1 MILDSLIGLVS
12 EDMGIDLG
20 TANTLV
26 CVQGKGIVLAEPSV
40 VAVKRGTNQILLGGN
55 AVGEVAKR
63 MIGKTPSNIVAIRP
77 LKDGVIAD
85 FDITEAMLRY
95 FIHKVHRRHWLVKP
109 RLVIAIPSGIT
120 AVEKR
125 AVVSSAERAGAR
137 SVYLIE
143 EPKAAGIGVNLPIT
157 EAVANMIVDVGGG
170 TTEVAIIS
178 LGGIVTSASIRVAGD
193 EMDEAIIQHMKRSYN
208 LMIGERTAEQI
219 KIQIGSAYPLDQEMT
234 MEVRGRDLIAGLPRA
249 TVVSSEEIREALREP
264 VEAILDAIKM
274 TLENTE
280 PELAADLMDRGI
292 TLAGGGVLLRGIEKV
307 IAKETGLPVHVADDP
322 LTAVARGTGM
332 VLEQLDELR
341 PILESAEDET

>member
-40 VAVKRGTNQILLGGN
+40 VAVKRGTNQILLGGQ
-55 AVGEVAKR
+55 AVGDVAKR
-63 MIGKTPSNIVAIRP
+63 MLGKTPSNIVAIRP

-95 FIHKVHRRHWLVKP
+95 FIHKVHKRTWLVKP

-137 SVYLIE
+137 AVYLIE

-178 LGGIVTSASIRVAGD
+178 LGGVVTSASIRVAGD
-193 EMDEAIIQHMKRSYN
+193 EMDEAIIQHMKRAYN

-219 KIQIGSAYPLDQEMT
+219 KIQIGSAYPLEQEMT

-274 TLENTE
+274 TLENTQ

-292 TLAGGGVLLRGIEKV
+292 TLCGGGVLLRGIEKV
-307 IAKETGLPVHVADDP
+307 VAKETGLPVHVADDP

-341 PILESAEDET
+341 PILESAEDDT